1 LTLVTPNSSHRTS
14 FFIRVRTNHSIEKT
28 HEDVWREEA
37 QAIENLRKKMKRAN
51 GVVVETSTP
60 FKAGSVDL
68 SQLVQIR
75 RAHQTRRAAKSVRP
89 GAEDREKPEEPTAGS
104 QRRKICMQMAD
115 VIRRTGTGLERGL
128 RWKSGGAP
136 GTKDPT
142 EVSLLNG
149 NSANAELA
157 AGERMKLV
165 RT

>member
-1 LTLVTPNSSHRTS
+1 M
-14 FFIRVRTNHSIEKT
+14 EKT
-28 HEDVWREEA
+28 HEDVWREDA
-37 QAIENLRKKMKRAN
+37 QVIEKLWKNMKKVN
-51 GVVVETSTP
+51 GVVAETSTP
-60 FKAGSVDL
+60 FKAGRVDL

-75 RAHQTRRAAKSVRP
+75 RVHQTRRAAKSVRL
-89 GAEDREKPEEPTAGS
+89 GAERREEPEEPTAGS
-104 QRRKICMQMAD
+104 RRRKICMQMAH

-136 GTKDPT
+136 GTKDRA

-157 AGERMKLV
+157 AGGCVKVV